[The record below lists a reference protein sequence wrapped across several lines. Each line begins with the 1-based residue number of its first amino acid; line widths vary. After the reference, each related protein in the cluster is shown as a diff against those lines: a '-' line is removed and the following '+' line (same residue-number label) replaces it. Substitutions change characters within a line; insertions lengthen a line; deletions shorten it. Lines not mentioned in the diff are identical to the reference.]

1 MNKKAIAIDVLKHPL
16 IKKLL
21 EMNIASPSII
31 NRLIV
36 EEIMESS
43 QGSTLRDR
51 FSRSK
56 NKLSAKQALAVAEM
70 DASEKG
76 SEYTEEESAIVDDLE
91 SKQNEIVEFNAT
103 FQEFVKNAGNIGTY
117 DHNKHL
123 SLLQQFVAQ
132 FNNFRVDFFKAH
144 SDVDFKDAEDEGPYK
159 EAKVIVTQI
168 YNEIDKKYNDFK
180 DNPTIAT
187 EFFNSLKNNGD
198 IGSAIEAMKDIQMN
212 LDTAPTDP
220 PEQAAAAL
228 GAPEQEIGTET
239 PPEET
244 TTEKVAG
251 SEEAKTELSGES
263 EAEAD
268 EMIKT
273 QAETDIES
281 NPEKEQEIK
290 TAAEEIKADVDEMRG
305 SEDEDDNVPKEEFA
319 NLFEKEN
326 DGNVPSLADAFDYFS
341 DKFVST
347 RYMEEQRKAINDV
360 FAALAAFREGMKGLK
375 GSSLT
380 PTDTVTEAVEPTEEI
395 TPEETSELKQ
405 KQQEMIQA
413 LKNMAALIKAGDK
426 EEDLF
431 SKSRKDR
438 IKREAEALQILLMDV
453 NALLVIETAPAP
465 ATPLQEVS
473 RNEKIENIKKVYAAV
488 NPVMLKVDEIVRNF
502 KNPSERVNVSVSTIN
517 NALDKI
523 ENQLKTIQPY
533 FGKRQTAFTKDK
545 MSYKNLAGMVKRF
558 AKQLAQIITE
568 MNGAMKDGKITFK
581 SSRSLAD
588 KMKEISEDIEK
599 YIGAP
604 SRLKVKAATDVEFEP
619 EEEEEV
625 EEETPE
631 ISKKD
636 FVNKYSRVKGML
648 SEFLPRIKDLDEDKF
663 YKLLKNYLEDA
674 GKFLKEEKEGEEYS
688 FEDDKLVAIEHIKI
702 MNKAFE
708 TIRDSED
715 QKEINKQ
722 IKLFKQNY
730 EGLKDIAS
738 SPLALSSEERR
749 MNKIAKEIAK
759 EKEIEIKKIF
769 ADEKPKTEKEAREA
783 LLGDSD
789 LKAKAT
795 TEIRQDDLLSTPT
808 ALQAIDNLEGEH
820 ENATE
825 YLIDKIVDV
834 SWKDPAASVA
844 PTELI
849 KGKYYVVKEEFVE
862 KIKQPE
868 DSDPLILLQPKQG
881 ERYKIV
887 NFRSYQG
894 GIEEKASPK
903 GYVIINNPIN
913 TRFANDTKNEVPA
926 YDFALVMRLEKET
939 AANRE
944 KREKF
949 EKDPQAVMKS
959 NPLPEQVQIKLE
971 RLIEMKLQDY
981 ISQDRNLKSVGTKA
995 EDKLVIVDASM
1006 EERLIKR
1013 LAPLVEQTFKRKQH
1027 G

>member
-1 MNKKAIAIDVLKHPL
+1 
-16 IKKLL
+16 
-21 EMNIASPSII
+21 
-31 NRLIV
+31 
-36 EEIMESS
+36 
-43 QGSTLRDR
+43 
-51 FSRSK
+51 
-56 NKLSAKQALAVAEM
+56 
-70 DASEKG
+70 
-76 SEYTEEESAIVDDLE
+76 
-91 SKQNEIVEFNAT
+91 
-103 FQEFVKNAGNIGTY
+103 
-117 DHNKHL
+117 
-123 SLLQQFVAQ
+123 
-132 FNNFRVDFFKAH
+132 
-144 SDVDFKDAEDEGPYK
+144 
-159 EAKVIVTQI
+159 
-168 YNEIDKKYNDFK
+168 
-180 DNPTIAT
+180 
-187 EFFNSLKNNGD
+187 
-198 IGSAIEAMKDIQMN
+198 
-212 LDTAPTDP
+212 
-220 PEQAAAAL
+220 
-228 GAPEQEIGTET
+228 
-239 PPEET
+239 
-244 TTEKVAG
+244 
-251 SEEAKTELSGES
+251 
-263 EAEAD
+263 
-268 EMIKT
+268 
-273 QAETDIES
+273 
-281 NPEKEQEIK
+281 
-290 TAAEEIKADVDEMRG
+290 
-305 SEDEDDNVPKEEFA
+305 
-319 NLFEKEN
+319 
-326 DGNVPSLADAFDYFS
+326 
-341 DKFVST
+341 
-347 RYMEEQRKAINDV
+347 MEEQRKAINDV

-636 FVNKYSRVKGML
+636 FVNKYSRANQFL
-648 SEFLPRIKDLDEDKF
+648 SEFKKDLGRSDLGEEEF
-663 YKLLKNYLEDA
+663 YKLLKNFLEESE
-674 GKFLKEEKEGEEYS
+674 KVLKEEKEGEEYS

-708 TIRDSED
+708 AIRDSED

-759 EKEIEIKKIF
+759 EKEKEIDKIF

-808 ALQAIDNLEGEH
+808 ALQAIDDLEGDH
-820 ENATE
+820 ESATE
-825 YLIDKIVDV
+825 YLIDKIISV
-834 SWKDPAASVA
+834 SWEDQAASVA

-949 EKDPQAVMKS
+949 EKDPEAVMKS
-959 NPLPEQVQIKLE
+959 IPLPEQVQIKLE

-981 ISQDRNLKSVGTKA
+981 ISQNRNLKSVGTKA